1 MSWCES
7 CDRSTL
13 ELCSWNHCHQCC
25 LDSHNMWDCDRFEEE
40 WRSRQEAEEMR
51 RDEQGGR

>member
-13 ELCSWNHCHQCC
+13 ELCSLNHCRRCC
-25 LDSHNMWDCDRFEEE
+25 LSHHQVYDCDRFEGE
-40 WRSRQEAEEMR
+40 WRSRQEQQQMLREAEE
-51 RDEQGGR
+51 